1 MGIRTLDTDKVKFT
15 KLLHQVLLSHDKL
28 DQSDRKWVIQLLLG
42 LNLSH
47 EKLTNLILMLF
58 RYAETGKYCLTYN
71 LDFDMHVKSRD
82 KNRIISLVHTD
93 IEQGFVELYD
103 NKYLTDEMKIK
114 LEENKNIEYY
124 SILNTIY
131 YVLENNRIEDY
142 FPNKFSSD
150 CVYNRCRAHIFK
162 DIGKDSYIV
171 ENYHIFIHNGER
183 YRCNILV
190 LLGRLSRKNYKN
202 PVTEMDFTD
211 DELSDILNLYKV
223 QLKLYLRYLKSL
235 IKNGYN

>member
-1 MGIRTLDTDKVKFT
+1 
-15 KLLHQVLLSHDKL
+15 
-28 DQSDRKWVIQLLLG
+28 
-42 LNLSH
+42 
-47 EKLTNLILMLF
+47 MLF
-58 RYAETGKYCLTYN
+58 RYSETGKYCLTYN

-114 LEENKNIEYY
+114 LEEIKNIEYY

-162 DIGKDSYIV
+162 DIGKDPYIV

-223 QLKLYLRYLKSL
+223 QLKLYMRYLKSL